1 MYNSLIDI
9 LDNTT
14 ALIYSEDCES
24 MYKMSKDI
32 LNNSSSNKVIHVAEF
47 NLFIQSENK
56 KLEYIIDG
64 ITINMNLI

>member
-1 MYNSLIDI
+1 
-9 LDNTT
+9 
-14 ALIYSEDCES
+14 